1 MFGAI
6 GMCVCQIIVASVDT
20 ALNNN
25 DGNQTSNKILIAFV
39 CLYIFFFGS
48 SWGPVVWVVTG
59 EIFPLKARAKCFSMT
74 TATNWLMNWAIAYA
88 TPYLV
93 NDGPGNANLGAKVF
107 YIWGGVCLVCMVL
120 VYFAVYET
128 QGFSLEQID
137 ELYGKID
144 KAWKS
149 RSFVPTISFAEVDLD
164 QDVKGTT
171 LTDLEAGVE
180 RKRADVHVDDTE
192 MLAKI

>member
-1 MFGAI
+1 
-6 GMCVCQIIVASVDT
+6 
-20 ALNNN
+20 
-25 DGNQTSNKILIAFV
+25 
-39 CLYIFFFGS
+39 
-48 SWGPVVWVVTG
+48 
-59 EIFPLKARAKCFSMT
+59 
-74 TATNWLMNWAIAYA
+74 MNWAIAYA

-120 VYFAVYET
+120 VYFSVYET
-128 QGFSLEQID
+128 QGLSLEQID